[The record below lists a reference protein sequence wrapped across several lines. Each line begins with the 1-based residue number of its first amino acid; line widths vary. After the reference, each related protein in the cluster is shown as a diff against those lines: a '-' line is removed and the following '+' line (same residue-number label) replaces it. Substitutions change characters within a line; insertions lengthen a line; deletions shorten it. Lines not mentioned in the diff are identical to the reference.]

1 MPRLELIEKPDLLD
15 APEISDE
22 EALAMQRA
30 VINLFGHWDLTDAE
44 ACVLLGGIGAR
55 TYARWKA
62 GQPGKAGV
70 DLKARLSNL
79 MGIHKALRL
88 LFDAPERAYQWVK
101 RPSEDFGGSSALD
114 IMLGGQLTDL
124 MRVRRYL
131 DAQRGVW

>member
-1 MPRLELIEKPDLLD
+1 MPHLELVKTANLP
-15 APEISDE
+15 ASPEFSDE
-22 EALAMQRA
+22 ETRAMQRA
-30 VINLFGHWDLTDAE
+30 VVNLFDLWEVTDSE

-55 TYARWKA
+55 TYARWKT
-62 GQPGKAGV
+62 GQFGKAGV

-101 RPSEDFGGSSALD
+101 RPSEAFGGRTALD

-124 MRVRRYL
+124 MRVRHYL
-131 DAQRGVW
+131 NAQRGVW

>member
-1 MPRLELIEKPDLLD
+1 MPHLELIEKPDLAT

-22 EALAMQRA
+22 ETQAMQRA
-30 VINLFGHWDLTDAE
+30 VVNLFERWELTDAE

-62 GQPGKAGV
+62 GQPGKASV

-101 RPSEDFGGSSALD
+101 RPNEAFDGRAALD

-124 MRVRRYL
+124 IRVRRYL

>member
-1 MPRLELIEKPDLLD
+1 MPHLELLTTLD
-15 APEISDE
+15 RPAALDISGE
-22 EALAMQRA
+22 ETGAMQRA
-30 VINLFGHWDLTDAE
+30 VVNLFDRWGLTDAE

-62 GQPGKAGV
+62 GQPGKASV

-88 LFDAPERAYQWVK
+88 LFDAPERAYDWVK
-101 RPSEDFGGSSALD
+101 RPNHAFGGQRALD

-131 DAQRGVW
+131 DAQRGAW